1 MTIEQV
7 MFFKLYITHVV
18 MYSNSNVYTTYII
31 NMKVYFDCLSMSH
44 IRTTHQIQIQKKFTV
59 IHKTTIFVTQ
69 M

>member
-1 MTIEQV
+1 
-7 MFFKLYITHVV
+7 